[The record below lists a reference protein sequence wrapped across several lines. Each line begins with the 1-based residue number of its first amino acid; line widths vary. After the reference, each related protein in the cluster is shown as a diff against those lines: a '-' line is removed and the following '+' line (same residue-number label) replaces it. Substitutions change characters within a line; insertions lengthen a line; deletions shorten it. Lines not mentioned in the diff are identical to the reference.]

1 MKMSEKDSD
10 RIDGLN
16 TKEDQKQLRNA
27 VIIFAIIEALVI
39 IPVVIYL
46 ILR

>member
-1 MKMSEKDSD
+1 MEMSEKDSD
-10 RIDGLN
+10 RVDGVD
-16 TKEDQKQLRNA
+16 TEDQKQMRNA

>member
-1 MKMSEKDSD
+1 MSEKDSD
-10 RIDGLN
+10 RIDV
-16 TKEDQKQLRNA
+16 TDTEEDRKQLRNA
-27 VIIFAIIEALVI
+27 VIIFAIIEALVL